1 MSLYTIDAR
10 KYKILF
16 FQILLSNI
24 VATVGTYI
32 LLKSNIYI
40 LAGFDPGK
48 KLTLP
53 ILFGMVL
60 LTILLAQHQR
70 KQLRKI
76 DEIEVFEEKVIAYEK
91 IHRLR
96 VLLSMFACFV
106 SCFLAI
112 LTGRMTFFYY
122 AIFDIVASLPS
133 YPNLFLF
140 KRELKNDDIL
150 FY

>member
-10 KYKILF
+10 KYKALF
-16 FQILLSNI
+16 FQVLLSNI
-24 VATVGTYI
+24 VATTGTYI
-32 LLKSNIYI
+32 LLKNDIYI

-53 ILFGMVL
+53 ILLGMVL

-70 KQLRKI
+70 KQLKKI
-76 DEIEVFEEKVIAYEK
+76 DEIDSFEDKVTAYEK
-91 IHRLR
+91 IYRSR
-96 VLLSMFACFV
+96 VLLSLFACFV
-106 SCFLAI
+106 SCFLAL
-112 LTGRMTFFYY
+112 LTGRFNFFYY

-140 KRELKNDDIL
+140 KRELKNNEII